1 MSKAITVATSV
12 PYSYSGLRRFLRRG
26 ATAALVLLLAACATA
41 APHPQ
46 ANAPLALAGL
56 VDPQKFS
63 GQWYLIAHV
72 PYAEE
77 RDQMDSSID
86 LRPRLEGGYDEVYH
100 YFDGKSMQSLA
111 LPRSRYTAVSGSN
124 NAKWVSRS
132 RALDSQMSLG
142 VLYVDPDYRYA
153 VVGESKRELGWI
165 YARDPVV
172 DPATYQVL
180 VAQLNQQGYDVAQL
194 HRLVHSQVKV
204 GQTQLAPAREA
215 N

>member
-1 MSKAITVATSV
+1 MTVAMSV
-12 PYSYSGLRRFLRRG
+12 RFSYSGLRRFLRRG
-26 ATAALVLLLAACATA
+26 AIASLVLLLAACATS
-41 APHPQ
+41 APHSQ
-46 ANAPLALAGL
+46 ASAPLALASS
-56 VDPQKFS
+56 VDPQKFG

-77 RDQMDSSID
+77 RDQVDSSID
-86 LRPRLEGGYDEVYH
+86 LRPRDDGGYDEVYH
-100 YFDGKSMQSLA
+100 YFDSSKMQSLA

-132 RALDSQMSLG
+132 RALESQMSLG
-142 VLYVDPDYRYA
+142 VLYVDPAYRYA
-153 VVGESKRELGWI
+153 VVGESRRELGWI

-194 HRLVHSQVKV
+194 HRLTHSQVKV
-204 GQTQLAPAREA
+204 GPTQLAPARET